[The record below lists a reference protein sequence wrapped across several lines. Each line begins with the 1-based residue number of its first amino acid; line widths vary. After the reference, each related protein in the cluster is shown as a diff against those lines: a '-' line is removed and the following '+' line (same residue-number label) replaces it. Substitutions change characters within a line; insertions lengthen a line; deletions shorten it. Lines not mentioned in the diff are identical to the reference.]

1 MRGLAGDQVANCLDF
16 TTQTTL
22 TTRDQHLKVNA
33 SEVFGYIMENML
45 YLARRLYNRG
55 QTPQLMGESLGQIL
69 VEY

>member
-1 MRGLAGDQVANCLDF
+1 MKESAGDQVANCLDF

-45 YLARRLYNRG
+45 YPARRLYNREPA
-55 QTPQLMGESLGQIL
+55 PQLMGEPLDQIL